1 MKQVFLIKL
10 SGEAMSGKLGYG
22 LDFDYI
28 EEICLKIKE
37 CHDLGVGI
45 GIVCGGGNFL
55 RGRDAH
61 VMDRETADYTGM
73 LATVM
78 NSLVL
83 KDTFTRIGCQVYNQT
98 GLSVKTIDDIDAV
111 KARKAIDDGKI
122 VIFGGGTGKRFFSTD
137 TGASLR
143 AIDIG
148 ANVIVKLTNV
158 DGVYDKDPNKFSDA
172 VKYTKVSYDL
182 VLEKRLGI
190 MDLEAVEMCR
200 DNNIS
205 IVVTDIN
212 DPDCLMDIYN
222 NGDKGTRVECDEKGM
237 SYEL

>member
-10 SGEAMSGKLGYG
+10 SGEAMSGSRGYG
-22 LDFDYI
+22 LDFEYI
-28 EEICLKIKE
+28 EKICRKIKE

-55 RGRDAH
+55 RGRDTH
-61 VMDRETADYTGM
+61 EMDRETADYTGM

-83 KDTFTRIGCQVYNQT
+83 KDTFKRIGCQVYNQT
-98 GLSVKTIDDIDAV
+98 GLSVKTIDDIDPE
-111 KARKAIDDGKI
+111 KAKNAIGEGKI
-122 VIFGGGTGKRFFSTD
+122 VIFGGGTGKPFFSTD

-158 DGVYDKDPNKFSDA
+158 DGVYDKDPNKYDDA
-172 VKYTKVSYDL
+172 VRYERVSYEE
-182 VLEKRLGI
+182 VLEKKLGI
-190 MDLEAVEMCR
+190 MDMEAIEMCR

-212 DPDCLMDIYN
+212 DSECLTDVYYN
-222 NGDKGTRVECDEKGM
+222 GNKGTRVEKI
-237 SYEL
+237 

>member
-22 LDFDYI
+22 LDFEYI
-28 EEICLKIKE
+28 EKICRKIKE

-45 GIVCGGGNFL
+45 GIVCGGGNFM

-73 LATVM
+73 LATIM

-98 GLSVKTIDDIDAV
+98 GLSVKTIDDIDSV
-111 KARKAIDDGKI
+111 KAKKAIEEGKI
-122 VIFGGGTGKRFFSTD
+122 VIFGGGTGKPFFSTD

-148 ANVIVKLTNV
+148 ASVIVKLTNV
-158 DGVYDKDPNKFSDA
+158 DGVYDKDPRKFDDA
-172 VKYTKVSYDL
+172 VRYERVSYNE
-182 VLEKRLGI
+182 VLEKQLGI
-190 MDLEAVEMCR
+190 MDMEAIEMCR

-212 DPDCLMDIYN
+212 DDECLLDVYN
-222 NGDKGTRVECDEKGM
+222 NGDKGTRVGF
-237 SYEL
+237 

>member
-28 EEICLKIKE
+28 EKICRKIKE
-37 CHDLGVGI
+37 CHDMGVGI

-55 RGRDAH
+55 RGRDTKE
-61 VMDRETADYTGM
+61 MDREIADYTGM

-98 GLSVKTIDDIDAV
+98 GLSVKTIDDIDSE
-111 KARKAIDDGKI
+111 KARKAIEDGKI
-122 VIFGGGTGKRFFSTD
+122 VIFGGGTGKPFFSTD

-148 ANVIVKLTNV
+148 ADVIVKLTNV
-158 DGVYDKDPNKFSDA
+158 DGVYDKDPNKFDNA
-172 VKYTKVSYDL
+172 VKYDRVSFDE
-182 VLEKRLGI
+182 VLDKKLSI
-190 MDLEAVEMCR
+190 MDLEAIEMCR

-205 IVVTDIN
+205 IVVTNIN
-212 DPDCLMDIYN
+212 DSECLIDVLR
-222 NGDKGTRVECDEKGM
+222 NGDKGTRVD
-237 SYEL
+237 L

>member
-10 SGEAMSGKLGYG
+10 SGEAMSGSIGYG
-22 LDFDYI
+22 LDFNYI
-28 EEICLKIKE
+28 EKICLKIKE

-61 VMDRETADYTGM
+61 VMDREIADYTGM

-98 GLSVKTIDDIDAV
+98 GLSVETIDDINPD
-111 KARKAIDDGKI
+111 KAKVAIEEGKI
-122 VIFGGGTGKRFFSTD
+122 VIFGGGTGKPFFSTD

-172 VKYTKVSYDL
+172 VKYDRVSYDE
-182 VLEKRLGI
+182 VLDKKLGI
-190 MDLEAVEMCR
+190 MDFEAIEMCR
-200 DNNIS
+200 DNKIS
-205 IVVTDIN
+205 IVVTNIDN
-212 DPDCLMDIYN
+212 DDCLTDVIN
-222 NGDKGTRVECDEKGM
+222 NGNKGTRVG
-237 SYEL
+237 L

>member
-10 SGEAMSGKLGYG
+10 SGEAMSGSLGYG

-28 EEICLKIKE
+28 EKICLRIKE

-61 VMDRETADYTGM
+61 VMDREIADYTGM

-98 GLSVKTIDDIDAV
+98 GLSVKTIDDINPD
-111 KARKAIDDGKI
+111 KAKSAIEEGKI
-122 VIFGGGTGKRFFSTD
+122 VIFGGGTGKPFFSTD

-172 VKYTKVSYDL
+172 VKYDRVSYDE
-182 VLEKRLGI
+182 VLEKKLGI
-190 MDLEAVEMCR
+190 MDFEAIEMCR

-205 IVVTDIN
+205 IVVTNIN
-212 DPDCLMDIYN
+212 NDDCLTDVVN
-222 NGDKGTRVECDEKGM
+222 NGIKGTRVG
-237 SYEL
+237 L

>member
-10 SGEAMSGKLGYG
+10 SGEAMSGENGVG
-22 LDFDYI
+22 LDFEYI
-28 EEICLKIKE
+28 EKICLKIKE

-73 LATVM
+73 LATIM

-83 KDTFTRIGCQVYNQT
+83 KDTFTRIGVPVYNQT
-98 GLSVKTIDDIDAV
+98 GLSVKTIDNIDSE
-111 KARKAIDDGKI
+111 KAAAAIEDGKI
-122 VIFGGGTGKRFFSTD
+122 VIFGGGTGKPFFSTD
-137 TGASLR
+137 TGAALR
-143 AIDIG
+143 ALDIH

-158 DGVYDKDPNKFSDA
+158 DGVYDKDPRKFSDA
-172 VKYTKVSYDL
+172 VKYNRVSYDE
-182 VLEKRLGI
+182 VLSKELGI
-190 MDLEAVEMCR
+190 MDLDAIKLCR
-200 DNNIS
+200 DNNIE

-212 DPDCLMDIYN
+212 NDDCLLDVYH
-222 NGDKGTRVECDEKGM
+222 NGNKGTRVGI
-237 SYEL
+237 

>member
-10 SGEAMSGKLGYG
+10 SGEAMSGSLGYG

-28 EEICLKIKE
+28 EKICLRIKE

-61 VMDRETADYTGM
+61 VMDREIADYTGM

-98 GLSVKTIDDIDAV
+98 GLSVKTIDDINSD
-111 KARKAIDDGKI
+111 KAKSAIEEGKI
-122 VIFGGGTGKRFFSTD
+122 VIFGGGTGKPFFSTD

-172 VKYTKVSYDL
+172 VKYDRVSYDE
-182 VLEKRLGI
+182 VLEKKLGI
-190 MDLEAVEMCR
+190 MDFEAIEMCR

-205 IVVTDIN
+205 IVVTNIN
-212 DPDCLMDIYN
+212 NDDCLTDVVN
-222 NGDKGTRVECDEKGM
+222 NGIKGTRVG
-237 SYEL
+237 L

>member
-22 LDFDYI
+22 LDFEYI
-28 EEICLKIKE
+28 EEICKMIKE

-83 KDTFTRIGCQVYNQT
+83 KDTFTRLGCQVYNQT
-98 GLSVKTIDDIDAV
+98 GLSVKTIDDIDAE
-111 KARKAIDDGKI
+111 KAKEAIENGKI
-122 VIFGGGTGKRFFSTD
+122 VIFGGGTGKPFFSTD

-158 DGVYDKDPNKFSDA
+158 DGVYDKDPNKFNDA
-172 VKYTKVSYDL
+172 IKYQRVSYDE
-182 VLEKRLGI
+182 VLEKKLGI
-190 MDLEAVEMCR
+190 MDMEAIEMCR
-200 DNNIS
+200 DNKIS
-205 IVVTDIN
+205 IVVTNIN
-212 DPDCLMDIYN
+212 DGDSLMDVYR
-222 NGDKGTRVECDEKGM
+222 NGNKGTRVE
-237 SYEL
+237 

>member
-10 SGEAMSGKLGYG
+10 SGEAMSGKIGYG
-22 LDFDYI
+22 LDFEYI
-28 EEICLKIKE
+28 EKICLKIKE
-37 CHDLGVGI
+37 CHDMGVGI

-83 KDTFTRIGCQVYNQT
+83 KDTFKRIGCPVYNQT
-98 GLSVKTIDDIDAV
+98 GLSVKTIDDINAD
-111 KARKAIDDGKI
+111 KAKTAIDDGKI
-122 VIFGGGTGKRFFSTD
+122 VIFGGGTGRPFFSTD

-172 VKYTKVSYDL
+172 VRYERVSYDE
-182 VLEKRLGI
+182 VLEKKLGI
-190 MDLEAVEMCR
+190 MDMEAIEMCR
-200 DNNIS
+200 DNKIS

-212 DPDCLMDIYN
+212 DPECLIDVYN
-222 NGDKGTRVECDEKGM
+222 NGDKGTRVD
-237 SYEL
+237 L

>member
-10 SGEAMSGKLGYG
+10 SGEAMSGSIGYG
-22 LDFDYI
+22 LDFNYI
-28 EEICLKIKE
+28 EKICLKIKE

-61 VMDRETADYTGM
+61 VMNREIADYTGM

-98 GLSVKTIDDIDAV
+98 GLSVETIDDIDPERAKV
-111 KARKAIDDGKI
+111 AIEEGKI
-122 VIFGGGTGKRFFSTD
+122 VIFGGGTGKPFFSTD

-158 DGVYDKDPNKFSDA
+158 DGVYDKDPDKFSDA
-172 VKYTKVSYDL
+172 VKYDRVSYDE
-182 VLEKRLGI
+182 VLEKKIGI
-190 MDLEAVEMCR
+190 MDFEAIEMCR
-200 DNNIS
+200 DNKIS
-205 IVVTDIN
+205 IVVTNIDN
-212 DPDCLMDIYN
+212 DDCLTDVIN
-222 NGDKGTRVECDEKGM
+222 NGNKGTRVG
-237 SYEL
+237 L

>member
-10 SGEAMSGKLGYG
+10 SGEAMSGKFGSG
-22 LDFDYI
+22 LDFEYI
-28 EEICLKIKE
+28 EKICRKIKE
-37 CHDLGVGI
+37 CHDFGVGI

-61 VMDRETADYTGM
+61 IMDRETADYTGM

-98 GLSVKTIDDIDAV
+98 GLSVKTIDDIDAG
-111 KARKAIDDGKI
+111 KARKAIEEGKI
-122 VIFGGGTGKRFFSTD
+122 VIFGGGTGKPFFSTD

-158 DGVYDKDPNKFSDA
+158 DGVYDKDPNKYRDA
-172 VKYTKVSYDL
+172 VRYERVSYDE
-182 VLEKRLGI
+182 VLDKKLGI
-190 MDLEAVEMCR
+190 MDFEAIEMCR

-205 IVVTDIN
+205 IVVTNIN
-212 DPDCLMDIYN
+212 DDECLLDVYN
-222 NGDKGTRVECDEKGM
+222 NGNKGTRVG
-237 SYEL
+237 

>member
-10 SGEAMSGKLGYG
+10 SGEAMSGKNGIG

-28 EEICLKIKE
+28 EKLCLKIKD

-61 VMDRETADYTGM
+61 LMDRETADYAGM

-83 KDTFTRIGCQVYNQT
+83 KDTFKRIGVPVYNQT
-98 GLSVKTIDDIDAV
+98 GLSIKTIDDIDPD
-111 KARKAIDDGKI
+111 KALSAINDGKI
-122 VIFGGGTGKRFFSTD
+122 VIFGGGTGKPFFSTD
-137 TGASLR
+137 TGAALR
-143 AIDIG
+143 ARDIK
-148 ANVIVKLTNV
+148 ADVIVKLTNV
-158 DGVYDKDPNKFSDA
+158 DGIYDKDPRKFDDA
-172 VKYTKVSYDL
+172 VRYTKVSYDE
-182 VLEKRLGI
+182 VLEKKLGI
-190 MDLEAVEMCR
+190 MDIEAIEFCKE
-200 DNNIS
+200 NNIE

-212 DPDCLMDIYN
+212 NNDCLTDVYH
-222 NGDKGTRVECDEKGM
+222 NGNKGTRVTI
-237 SYEL
+237 

>member
-10 SGEAMSGKLGYG
+10 SGEAMSGKLGSG
-22 LDFDYI
+22 LDFEYI
-28 EEICLKIKE
+28 EKICIKIKE

-73 LATVM
+73 LATIM

-98 GLSVKTIDDIDAV
+98 GLSVKTIDDIDSD
-111 KARKAIDDGKI
+111 KARKAILDGNI
-122 VIFGGGTGKRFFSTD
+122 VIFGGGTGKPFFSTD
-137 TGASLR
+137 TGAALR

-158 DGVYDKDPNKFSDA
+158 DGVYDKDPNKYDDA
-172 VKYTKVSYDL
+172 VKYEKVSYDE
-182 VLEKRLGI
+182 VLEKQLGI
-190 MDLEAVEMCR
+190 MDFEAIEMCR

-212 DPDCLMDIYN
+212 NDDCLIDVLN
-222 NGDKGTRVECDEKGM
+222 NGNKGTRVC
-237 SYEL
+237 

>member
-28 EEICLKIKE
+28 EEICRKIKE

-55 RGRDAH
+55 RGRDTH

-98 GLSVKTIDDIDAV
+98 GLSVKTIDDIDAD
-111 KARKAIDDGKI
+111 KAKEAIDEGKI
-122 VIFGGGTGKRFFSTD
+122 VIFGGGTGKPFFSTD

-172 VKYTKVSYDL
+172 VKYERVSHDE
-182 VLEKRLGI
+182 VLEKQLGI
-190 MDLEAVEMCR
+190 MDMEAIEMCR

-205 IVVTDIN
+205 IVVTNIN
-212 DPDCLMDIYN
+212 SDDCLIDVFE
-222 NGDKGTRVECDEKGM
+222 NGNKGTRVE
-237 SYEL
+237 

>member
-10 SGEAMSGKLGYG
+10 SGEAMSGNLGYG
-22 LDFDYI
+22 LDFNYI
-28 EEICLKIKE
+28 EKICLKIKE

-61 VMDRETADYTGM
+61 VMDREIADYTGM

-83 KDTFTRIGCQVYNQT
+83 RDTFTRIGCKVYNQT
-98 GLSVKTIDDIDAV
+98 GLSVKTIDDINPD
-111 KARKAIDDGKI
+111 KAKSAIEEGKI
-122 VIFGGGTGKRFFSTD
+122 VIFGGGTGKPFFSTD

-172 VKYTKVSYDL
+172 IKYAKVSYDE
-182 VLEKRLGI
+182 VLDKKLGI
-190 MDLEAVEMCR
+190 MDFEAIEMCR

-205 IVVTDIN
+205 IVVTNIN
-212 DPDCLMDIYN
+212 NDDCLTDVYN
-222 NGDKGTRVECDEKGM
+222 NGNKGTRVG
-237 SYEL
+237 L